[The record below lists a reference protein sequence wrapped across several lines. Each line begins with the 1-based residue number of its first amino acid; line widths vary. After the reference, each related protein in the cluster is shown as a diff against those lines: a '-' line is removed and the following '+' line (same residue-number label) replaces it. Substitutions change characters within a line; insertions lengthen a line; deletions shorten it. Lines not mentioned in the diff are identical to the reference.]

1 MNKREKIFG
10 CGLVFILSLVVY
22 CGCASTPI
30 VPTRPYYTSPT
41 VEGSIVTFKLWAP
54 NAGSVYLLGD
64 FNAWKINP
72 NYKLLKTPNDIWS
85 TSVRLGPGS
94 YKYSF
99 SVDGQQRVDSVNPD
113 SVGDGA
119 GNRVSVLTIH

>member
-1 MNKREKIFG
+1 MNKRKKIFG
-10 CGLVFILSLVVY
+10 CGLVFILSLIVY
-22 CGCASTPI
+22 WGCAAKPI

-41 VEGSIVTFKLWAP
+41 VEGATVTFKIWAP

-64 FNAWKINP
+64 FNEWKINP
-72 NYKLLKTPNDIWS
+72 NYKLSKTQNDIWL
-85 TSVRLGPGS
+85 TSVRIGPGS

-99 SVDGQQRVDSVNPD
+99 SVDGQRRVDSVNSD

-119 GNRVSVLTIH
+119 GSRVSVLTIQ